1 VSLVAVNGPLWSNY
15 SAHIGPSRT
24 VAGRVLSTQE
34 GRHRPRVAPDS
45 AIKVSQVIRPFTH
58 SARRPDDPPR
68 GWAPQQ
74 RWRRLR
80 PHGGRRRSPG
90 GRRGLAHHRRRH
102 HGGRPAWYRWRCRPG
117 PGDPSA
123 HKAPRTSTDQ
133 QQQQGRHGD
142 LPPGGLA
149 VAGSLSI
156 ARQHGEALTWSKSRR
171 CGRAGSPA
179 LTATIPRIRHPDA
192 SKNQITH
199 AYHRR
204 ATRRIDSLLIIG
216 LLEHIRGAMRVTAL
230 RMERQDF
237 RACEPRNTGSW

>member
-1 VSLVAVNGPLWSNY
+1 MSGNTEVEEEVPEDDAALLITGDVTPADDRPGTDGDAVP
-15 SAHIGPSRT
+15 
-24 VAGRVLSTQE
+24 V
-34 GRHRPRVAPDS
+34 
-45 AIKVSQVIRPFTH
+45 
-58 SARRPDDPPR
+58 R
-68 GWAPQQ
+68 GI
-74 RWRRLR
+74 
-80 PHGGRRRSPG
+80 
-90 GRRGLAHHRRRH
+90 HRRAR
-102 HGGRPAWYRWRCRPG
+102 
-117 PGDPSA
+117 
-123 HKAPRTSTDQ
+123 PRTSTDQ